1 MPAHRECR
9 IGVFARLGEVVPQH
23 DGAGAPDLVVAAHEH
38 RRDAVAAV
46 RFAVFREDLDDLR
59 LLFRIVEAVAVEN
72 HEVVRLVSDEA
83 HQMSEQFGFLVY
95 VVEDQ
100 NRVVLVALVP
110 RREGRQRHP
119 DRVAE
124 LLFVAAVVEYLLR
137 AGPVVVF
144 RAGAEVF
151 QPDLVDRPVGDHHAL
166 VVTPHG
172 LQPVG
177 FGSDLDPAA
186 AGDVGDPHDRHGVGG
201 GVLQV
206 GLACGRPLRRR
217 PEGSGALRI
226 LFRRRSRRQ
235 SRRG

>member
-1 MPAHRECR
+1 
-9 IGVFARLGEVVPQH
+9 
-23 DGAGAPDLVVAAHEH
+23 
-38 RRDAVAAV
+38 
-46 RFAVFREDLDDLR
+46 
-59 LLFRIVEAVAVEN
+59 
-72 HEVVRLVSDEA
+72 
-83 HQMSEQFGFLVY
+83 MSEQSGFLVY

-124 LLFVAAVVEYLLR
+124 LLFVAAVEEYLLR

-166 VVTPHG
+166 AVTPHG

-206 GLACGRPLRRR
+206 GRRA
-217 PEGSGALRI
+217 EDLSGGG
-226 LFRRRSRRQ
+226 
-235 SRRG
+235 RRGRGHCGFFFAAGAVDKAGEAEKQK